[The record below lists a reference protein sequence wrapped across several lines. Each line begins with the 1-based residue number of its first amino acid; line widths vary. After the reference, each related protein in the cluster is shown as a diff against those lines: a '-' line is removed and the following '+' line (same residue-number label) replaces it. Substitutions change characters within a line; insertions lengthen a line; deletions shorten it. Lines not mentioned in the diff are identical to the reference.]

1 LVRSSKPIETPSRRF
16 TIDCSIHSCIALLMR
31 DFVWRRLRVR
41 RCKSNK
47 VYMTCYG
54 RTNRAASVS
63 CTCSCREICSASIV
77 AGARVN
83 RGLTGVA
90 GVTT

>member
-1 LVRSSKPIETPSRRF
+1 
-16 TIDCSIHSCIALLMR
+16 MR
-31 DFVWRRLRVR
+31 DFVWRRLHVR
-41 RCKSNK
+41 RCKSDK
-47 VYMTCYG
+47 VCMTCYG
-54 RTNRAASVS
+54 RTNRATSLS
-63 CTCSCREICSASIV
+63 CTCTCSCREICSASIV

>member
-1 LVRSSKPIETPSRRF
+1 
-16 TIDCSIHSCIALLMR
+16 MR
-31 DFVWRRLRVR
+31 DFVWRRLHVR
-41 RCKSNK
+41 RCKSDK
-47 VYMTCYG
+47 VCMTCYG
-54 RTNRAASVS
+54 RMNWATSVS
-63 CTCSCREICSASIV
+63 CSCSCREICSASIV

>member
-1 LVRSSKPIETPSRRF
+1 
-16 TIDCSIHSCIALLMR
+16 MR
-31 DFVWRRLRVR
+31 DFVWRRLLVR
-41 RCKSNK
+41 RCKSDK

-54 RTNRAASVS
+54 RTNRATSVT
-63 CTCSCREICSASIV
+63 CTCSCREISSTSIV

-83 RGLTGVA
+83 GGLTGVA

>member
-1 LVRSSKPIETPSRRF
+1 MGGTQ
-16 TIDCSIHSCIALLMR
+16 LMR
-31 DFVWRRLRVR
+31 DFVWRRAAMQ
-41 RCKSNK
+41 SDK
-47 VYMTCYG
+47 VYMTGYG
-54 RTNRAASVS
+54 RTNWATYVS
-63 CTCSCREICSASIV
+63 CGCRQICSASIV